1 MNEFEKILRA
11 IAKRILNLTDAQVD
25 SILYED
31 AEKTKLKASAVA
43 DLLKKDEERIS
54 AADAELKR
62 VEKEKL
68 DEGYNKGKK
77 ESLGVLENTLKDKYG
92 VKESS
97 KLGAELVEEI
107 VTARVAA
114 ASKKGEITEELI
126 KSTDFYLKES
136 KEWDK
141 KFTDLK
147 TENET
152 KLKEFENANKEK
164 LTLESVRKKAIEL
177 FKGLNPIL
185 SEDAAKS
192 ERQIEQ
198 FVKEVLSGKKFK
210 IEGEGEDMTITILDE
225 KGAPKKDS
233 HGHLVKFEDSI
244 KNTATDLYDFKAA
257 EDRDAPNNDTD
268 KDKPKP
274 GDKKDNKD
282 KKWTGQVPKTQD
294 EYLKVV
300 AELEK
305 KGDNEGMT
313 LLTKAV
319 EQAGVI
325 KFNKS

>member
-1 MNEFEKILRA
+1 VQNRSTKDDPVI
-11 IAKRILNLTDAQVD
+11 TDLPAACAD
-25 SILYED
+25 E
-31 AEKTKLKASAVA
+31 LKAVEFMEKQRWGDNACCPRCGDMNVYKMIDS
-43 DLLKKDEERIS
+43 KTGERQS
-54 AADAELKR
+54 NFR
-62 VEKEKL
+62 WRCRGCKEQFTVRIGTVFEDSRAPL
-68 DEGYNKGKK
+68 RHWCF
-77 ESLGVLENTLKDKYG
+77 VFW
-92 VKESS
+92 
-97 KLGAELVEEI
+97 
-107 VTARVAA
+107 RAA

-126 KSTDFYLKES
+126 KSSDFYLKES

-164 LTLESVRKKAIEL
+164 TTLESVRKKAIEL

-185 SEDAAKS
+185 SEDSAKS

-282 KKWTGQVPKTQD
+282 KKWTGQVPKTQE
-294 EYLKVV
+294 EYLKVA
-300 AELEK
+300 AELDK
-305 KGDNEGMT
+305 KGDNEGIK
-313 LLTKAV
+313 LLSTAV

-325 KFNKS
+325 KFNK